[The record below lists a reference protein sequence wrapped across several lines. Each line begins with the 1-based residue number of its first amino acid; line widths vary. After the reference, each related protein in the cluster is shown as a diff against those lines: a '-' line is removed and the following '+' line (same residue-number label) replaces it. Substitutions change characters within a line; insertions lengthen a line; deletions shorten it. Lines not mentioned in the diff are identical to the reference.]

1 MGIAG
6 NDFWQNQDRPSIAAK
21 ARGTVDRRVLQNVR
35 RRLNR
40 LLTNL
45 VPAHCVPAIFACHKN
60 AASDV
65 SGRDVH
71 ALRPR
76 FIDGRC

>member
-1 MGIAG
+1 VGIAG

-40 LLTNL
+40 FSQTLFLLIVCPQSLHVIKMLPAMFL
-45 VPAHCVPAIFACHKN
+45 VAMYMP
-60 AASDV
+60 
-65 SGRDVH
+65 
-71 ALRPR
+71 
-76 FIDGRC
+76 